1 MDPAESFDPQP
12 DDPSKKAH
20 STREVM
26 GEFGGEVLSEGV
38 GSVSDGLV
46 EGATGETEPI
56 PEVQDEVV
64 EVVEVVGEVDVPE
77 TIGEAVDG
85 VPEVVGEIVDEAPEI
100 IGEMVGD
107 VSEAAGGVAAEVA
120 AEVSGEVASEAA
132 GCLGG
137 GCLEGCSTVVLFA
150 IFLCGSL
157 LMAFFSIVE

>member
-1 MDPAESFDPQP
+1 MDPAENFDLQP
-12 DDPSKKAH
+12 NDPSKQAH
-20 STREVM
+20 STREVI

-46 EGATGETEPI
+46 EGVTRETESV
-56 PEVQDEVV
+56 PEVQGDVV
-64 EVVEVVGEVDVPE
+64 ETAGEVDVPE
-77 TIGEAVDG
+77 MIGEVVDG
-85 VPEVVGEIVDEAPEI
+85 VPEVVGEVVDEVPEI
-100 IGEMVGD
+100 IGEVVGE

-132 GCLGG
+132 GCLGA

>member
-1 MDPAESFDPQP
+1 MDPAENFDPQTN
-12 DDPSKKAH
+12 DPSKKAH

-46 EGATGETEPI
+46 EGATRETEPI
-56 PEVQDEVV
+56 SEVQGDVIETAGEV
-64 EVVEVVGEVDVPE
+64 EVPEITGEV
-77 TIGEAVDG
+77 VDG
-85 VPEVVGEIVDEAPEI
+85 VPEVVGEVVDEVPEI
-100 IGEMVGD
+100 IGEVVGE

-132 GCLGG
+132 GCLGA

-157 LMAFFSIVE
+157 LMFFFSIVK

>member
-12 DDPSKKAH
+12 NDPSKKAL
-20 STREVM
+20 STREVI

-64 EVVEVVGEVDVPE
+64 EVVEEVDVPE
-77 TIGEAVDG
+77 MIGEVVDG
-85 VPEVVGEIVDEAPEI
+85 VPEVVGEVVDETPEI
-100 IGEMVGD
+100 IGEMVGE
-107 VSEAAGGVAAEVA
+107 VSEATGGVAAEVA

-157 LMAFFSIVE
+157 LMAFFSFVE